1 MMRTM
6 FIVALLLL
14 IVAHAADV
22 TKMKSDMVETM
33 QRAVDSDA
41 KDLAVRKMLLAHYQA
56 HPDQADDV
64 VGDVRVTLAKYHDVA
79 GHALDPA
86 KANVTELLIKQIAK
100 QEFDCQCKT
109 SFEYVIVRIAID
121 CH

>member
-6 FIVALLLL
+6 FIVALLL

-41 KDLAVRKMLLAHYQA
+41 KDLAVRKILLAHYQA

-64 VGDVRVTLAKYHDVA
+64 VGDVRVTLAKYHDIA

-100 QEFDCQCKT
+100 QEFDCQCKNNEKFH
-109 SFEYVIVRIAID
+109 SNMRL
-121 CH
+121 